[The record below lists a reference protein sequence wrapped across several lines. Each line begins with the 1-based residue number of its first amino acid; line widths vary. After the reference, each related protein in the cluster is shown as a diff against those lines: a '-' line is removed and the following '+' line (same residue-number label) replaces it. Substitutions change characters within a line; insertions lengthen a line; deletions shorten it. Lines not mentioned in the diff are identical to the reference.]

1 MAVIKLGK
9 KGSLAVKD
17 GVTYE
22 APAFT
27 VKAVDTTGAGDSF
40 NAGFIYGYLRQMDI
54 RACLECGNAAERAEC
69 NRPGREHGLS
79 GRRDLTYIY
88 QSTEREELSHENC
101 SNRGAG
107 VRTVIFING
116 LLDRYKKLH
125 IDEVVLYDIQEGKA
139 EDH

>member
-22 APAFT
+22 APAFS

-54 RACLECGNAAERAEC
+54 RACLECGNGCGALNVTALGGNTGFPDEETLHTFIKAQKER
-69 NRPGREHGLS
+69 N
-79 GRRDLTYIY
+79 
-88 QSTEREELSHENC
+88 
-101 SNRGAG
+101 
-107 VRTVIFING
+107 
-116 LLDRYKKLH
+116 
-125 IDEVVLYDIQEGKA
+125 
-139 EDH
+139 